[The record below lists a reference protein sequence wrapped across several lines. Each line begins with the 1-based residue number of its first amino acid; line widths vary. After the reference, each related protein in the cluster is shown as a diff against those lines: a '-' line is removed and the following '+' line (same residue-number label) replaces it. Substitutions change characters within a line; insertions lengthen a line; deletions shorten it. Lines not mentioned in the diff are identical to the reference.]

1 MIKSRI
7 IPTLLLKDYSLVK
20 GVAFDSWRTIG
31 TVLPSV
37 KVFNARDV
45 DELILVDISASK
57 DKRNFKSENI
67 KEIADNCFVPLTVG
81 GGIDSLESAK
91 NLIENGCDKI
101 SVNSSIFNNPELI
114 HEIASSFG
122 SQAVVASLDVKKIN
136 NNYICFSHSGTINT
150 GLNPIEVAKK
160 VGDLGAGEILL
171 TSIDN
176 DGTLKGYDYDLLE
189 KVSAN
194 TKLPIIASGGAG
206 KPEHMLK
213 AIKECGVSAVA
224 AASIF
229 QFTEI
234 TPNDIRDYLNNNNIT
249 VRKLG

>member
-37 KVFNARDV
+37 KVFNTRDV

-57 DKRNFKSENI
+57 SRRNFKSENI

-81 GGIDSLESAK
+81 GGINSLESAK

-101 SVNSSIFNNPELI
+101 SINTAIFNNAKLI
-114 HEIASSFG
+114 HEIASSYG

-136 NNYICFSHSGTINT
+136 NKYTCFSYSGTVNT
-150 GLNPIEVAKK
+150 GLDPVEVAKI
-160 VGDLGAGEILL
+160 VEDFGAGEILL

-176 DGTLKGYDYDLLE
+176 DGTLGGYDYKLLE
-189 KVSAN
+189 RVSLN
-194 TKLPIIASGGAG
+194 TKIPIIASGGAG

-213 AIKECGVSAVA
+213 AIKECGVSAIA

-229 QFTEI
+229 QFTEF
-234 TPNDIRDYLNNNNIT
+234 TPNDIREFLIKNNVA
-249 VRKLG
+249 VRQLI